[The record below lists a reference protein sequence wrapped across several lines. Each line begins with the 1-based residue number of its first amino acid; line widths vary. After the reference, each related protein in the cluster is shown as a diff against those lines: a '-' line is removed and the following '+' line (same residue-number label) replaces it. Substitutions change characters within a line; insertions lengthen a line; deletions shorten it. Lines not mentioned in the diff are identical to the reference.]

1 MKHLFSALII
11 VALVLGISSRAHS
24 QGEITLLCPNP
35 IMPRHTLETL
45 RPDVP
50 KLA

>member
-1 MKHLFSALII
+1 MTQARSLSL
-11 VALVLGISSRAHS
+11 
-24 QGEITLLCPNP
+24 PNP
-35 IMPRHTLETL
+35 IMPRQTLETR